1 MDKNEQ
7 LNIVAAI
14 LTAGHLINTKDWE
27 ENIDDAVMTFG
38 KYREKLKDQI

>member
-1 MDKNEQ
+1 MDKQEQ

-27 ENIDDAVMTFG
+27 ENIDDAVMTFTR
-38 KYREKLKDQI
+38 YRERLKDQL